1 MIIGNNGNKEN
12 QNQNFRYENNEYNE
26 YNENQNQ
33 NIGNETSENSN
44 LKITIKNEK
53 YRDIQLLVNSDDY
66 AKDIIDKYKSKL
78 QNDKIIDI
86 TFKKQDGKYI
96 LPEYTLKDIGIKNMD
111 VITAIIRE
119 EKNEDKKE
127 EEEEKYFKNKYK
139 EEGQEMNKE
148 SIEQLRITLKKKAK
162 EGLVLITINNPQLGS
177 ESYYINKKDKFQM
190 VANQYSHKN
199 PGKKWYFVC
208 DGLMVDPEK
217 TIEELRISMLKT
229 ILVYEL
235 DEKEYYN
242 N

>member
-1 MIIGNNGNKEN
+1 MINGNNGNKEN
-12 QNQNFRYENNEYNE
+12 QNQNFRCENNE

-53 YRDIQLLVNSDDY
+53 YRDIQLLVNSNDY

-127 EEEEKYFKNKYK
+127 EEEDKYFKNKYK

-190 VANQYSHKN
+190 VVNQYSHKN
-199 PGKKWYFVC
+199 PGKKWYFVYN
-208 DGLMVDPEK
+208 GLIVDPEK

>member
-1 MIIGNNGNKEN
+1 MINGNNGNKEN

-53 YRDIQLLVNSDDY
+53 YKDIQLLVNSNDY

-96 LPEYTLKDIGIKNMD
+96 FPEYTLKDIGIKNRD

-127 EEEEKYFKNKYK
+127 EEEKYFKNKYK
-139 EEGQEMNKE
+139 EKGQEMNKE

-190 VANQYSHKN
+190 VVNQYSHKN
-199 PGKKWYFVC
+199 PGKKWYFVYN
-208 DGLMVDPEK
+208 GLIVDPEK

-229 ILVYEL
+229 ILVFEM
-235 DEKEYYN
+235 DEKGYYN
-242 N
+242 

>member
-1 MIIGNNGNKEN
+1 MINGNNGNKEN
-12 QNQNFRYENNEYNE
+12 QNQNFRCENNE

-53 YRDIQLLVNSDDY
+53 YKDIQLLVNSNDY

-96 LPEYTLKDIGIKNMD
+96 LPEYTLKDIGIKNRD

-119 EKNEDKKE
+119 EKNEDKK

-190 VANQYSHKN
+190 VVNQYSHKN
-199 PGKKWYFVC
+199 PGKKWFFVYN
-208 DGLMVDPEK
+208 GLIVDPEK

>member
-1 MIIGNNGNKEN
+1 MINGNNGNKEN
-12 QNQNFRYENNEYNE
+12 QNQNFRFENNEYNE

-53 YRDIQLLVNSDDY
+53 YKDIQLLVNSNDY

-86 TFKKQDGKYI
+86 TFIKQDGKYI
-96 LPEYTLKDIGIKNMD
+96 FPQYKLKDIGIKNMD
-111 VITAIIRE
+111 VINAKIRE
-119 EKNEDKKE
+119 VNEENDKEKGK
-127 EEEEKYFKNKYK
+127 
-139 EEGQEMNKE
+139 EMNKE
-148 SIEQLRITLKKKAK
+148 SIEQLKNTMKKKAK
-162 EGLVLITINNPQLGS
+162 EGLILITINNPQLGS
-177 ESYYINKKDKFQM
+177 VSYYIDKKLKFKK
-190 VANQYSHKN
+190 VADEYSHKN
-199 PGKKWYFVC
+199 PGKKFYFIYDALV
-208 DGLMVDPEK
+208 VDPEK

>member
-1 MIIGNNGNKEN
+1 MINGNNGNKEN
-12 QNQNFRYENNEYNE
+12 QNQNFRYENNEYKE

-44 LKITIKNEK
+44 LRITIKNEK

-96 LPEYTLKDIGIKNMD
+96 LPEYTLKDIGIKNRD

-139 EEGQEMNKE
+139 EKGQEMNKE

-162 EGLVLITINNPQLGS
+162 EGLVLIIIENPQLGS
-177 ESYYINKKDKFQM
+177 ESYYINKKTKFKM
-190 VANQYSHKN
+190 LANQYSHKN
-199 PGKKWYFVC
+199 PGKKWIFLY
-208 DGLMVDPEK
+208 DGLLVDPEK

-229 ILVYEL
+229 ILVFEM
-235 DEKEYYN
+235 DEKGYYN
-242 N
+242 

>member
-12 QNQNFRYENNEYNE
+12 QNRNFRYENNEYNE

-53 YRDIQLLVNSDDY
+53 YKDIQLLVNSNDY

-96 LPEYTLKDIGIKNMD
+96 FPEYTLKDIGIKNRD

-119 EKNEDKKE
+119 EKNEDKK

-162 EGLVLITINNPQLGS
+162 EGLVLITIYNPQLGS

-190 VANQYSHKN
+190 VVNQYSHKN
-199 PGKKWYFVC
+199 PGKKWFFVYN
-208 DGLMVDPEK
+208 GLIVDPEK